1 MAYPFVESPNVT
13 RTGGRRIDLI
23 VIHTMESAEKGDTA
37 EHCALW
43 FRNPAAKVS
52 AHYCVD
58 ADSIVQC
65 VRDQDVAW
73 HAPGANHD
81 GIGIEHAGRARQTGR
96 DWSDVYSAAML
107 ERSAA
112 LVADLC
118 RKHSIPVTW
127 LYAADLKAGKRGITT
142 HAAVSKA
149 FKRSS
154 HWDPGTGFPV
164 ERYLADV
171 RANLRT
177 AASKE
182 ALTTEHAPA
191 PLKESPPLLRLG
203 SHGWHVK
210 RLQRTAGS

>member
-1 MAYPFVESPNVT
+1 M
-13 RTGGRRIDLI
+13 
-23 VIHTMESAEKGDTA
+23 
-37 EHCALW
+37 
-43 FRNPAAKVS
+43 S

-81 GIGIEHAGRARQTGR
+81 GIGIEHAGRAKQTGR
-96 DWSDVYSAAML
+96 DWSDAYSAAML

-118 RKHSIPVTW
+118 RKYSIPVTW

-149 FKRSS
+149 FKRELALGSR
-154 HWDPGTGFPV
+154 DGFPGRALSRRTSAPSSGRD
-164 ERYLADV
+164 ERTPAQA
-171 RANLRT
+171 RA
-177 AASKE
+177 AASR
-182 ALTTEHAPA
+182 ARRCSGSAP
-191 PLKESPPLLRLG
+191 
-203 SHGWHVK
+203 
-210 RLQRTAGS
+210 TAGT